1 MNAINFII
9 SRLELISAKIPG
21 IGIKYAF
28 DKITNFHIV
37 EVIPESIR
45 RGNEEYMEMEYNLCN
60 EFYEKFTEEDL
71 LISEPD
77 EINNMNEVYFEYAYS
92 QLQDKCN
99 SSNEYYS
106 VKFKNTQPNYD
117 INMMSTLAFSNR
129 AVINYSRLFVGFSP
143 KNIKSKEKQSP
154 IDVLYNNAA

>member
-1 MNAINFII
+1 MPHSKCQNI
-9 SRLELISAKIPG
+9 SWRTAVELD
-21 IGIKYAF
+21 IK
-28 DKITNFHIV
+28 NRMHIRQ
-37 EVIPESIR
+37 E
-45 RGNEEYMEMEYNLCN
+45 
-60 EFYEKFTEEDL
+60 
-71 LISEPD
+71 
-77 EINNMNEVYFEYAYS
+77 
-92 QLQDKCN
+92 DKCN

>member
-1 MNAINFII
+1 M
-9 SRLELISAKIPG
+9 
-21 IGIKYAF
+21 
-28 DKITNFHIV
+28 
-37 EVIPESIR
+37 
-45 RGNEEYMEMEYNLCN
+45 
-60 EFYEKFTEEDL
+60 

-77 EINNMNEVYFEYAYS
+77 EINNMNEIYFEHAYS

-117 INMMSTLAFSNR
+117 INMVSTLAFSNR
-129 AVINYSRLFVGFSP
+129 AVINCSRLFVGFSP